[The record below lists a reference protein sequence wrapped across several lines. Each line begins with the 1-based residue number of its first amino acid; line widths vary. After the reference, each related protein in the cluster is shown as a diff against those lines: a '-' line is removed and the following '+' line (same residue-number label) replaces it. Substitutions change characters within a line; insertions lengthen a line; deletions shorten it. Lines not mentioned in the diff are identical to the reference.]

1 MEVSGKGSCPTKG
14 QLIDPAQLGSYPRGR
29 HRYEAGRSQM
39 AKWAFVLLLVAPCL
53 TGCGMTSDV
62 QSMEDG
68 TYLIAANTT
77 PIWDAPSDAR
87 DFAFRG
93 AEEFCRSQ
101 KRRVVVI
108 SDNSGGHAAG
118 ATGFSAS
125 SGGRGV
131 FAAGSA
137 SLNFRCQ

>member
-1 MEVSGKGSCPTKG
+1 
-14 QLIDPAQLGSYPRGR
+14 
-29 HRYEAGRSQM
+29 M
-39 AKWAFVLLLVAPCL
+39 AKSAFVLLAMAPLL

-93 AEEFCRSQ
+93 AEEFCSAQ
-101 KRRVVVI
+101 KRQVVVI
-108 SDNSGGHAAG
+108 SDNSGGHMAG
-118 ATGFSAS
+118 TTGFSGT

-131 FAAGSA
+131 FAAASA